1 MPAIDVEKYLRPISA
16 EAPCGD
22 NLEYD
27 AAFAEL
33 GRLATATVEREVGGK
48 VSPAVE
54 PPWGEVL
61 QKADELLGRT
71 RDVRAVITLIN
82 AGLKTE
88 GLPALAAGLKL
99 INGLS
104 RTYWKEI
111 HPQLDPDDGDATLRL
126 NSLLELEARP
136 LPGAEKQPPS
146 LLKNLDDAPLVK
158 ARVAGTFTR
167 RDLKLANREITPP
180 TPVEPPSLDLIEA
193 AFRESDVA
201 ELQATAAAARESL
214 VNLKDLSTYLR
225 ETVGAQ
231 RAPEFGALRKELENI
246 DRVLSEK
253 LAARGVAPAGAA
265 APVTN
270 GEAAPAAR
278 IDGEACE
285 VRWLDLGPEL
295 CVIRDGHIVTLHW
308 DDPAAGTAREAHA
321 GGLVSPMPGHVLQ
334 VLVKAGERV
343 RRGQPVMIIEAM
355 KMEHT
360 VRAPADGVVQT
371 VNFASGD
378 RVEEGVELLELEA
391 EAAS

>member
-33 GRLATATVEREVGGK
+33 GRLATATVERLVAGK
-48 VSPAVE
+48 VTPAIE
-54 PPWGEVL
+54 PPWGDVF
-61 QKADELLGRT
+61 QQADELLGRT
-71 RDVRAVITLIN
+71 RDVRTIITLIN

-193 AFRESDVA
+193 AFREADVA
-201 ELQATAAAARESL
+201 DLQATAAAARESL
-214 VNLKDLSTYLR
+214 FNLKDLSTYLR

-231 RAPEFGALRKELENI
+231 RAPEFGTLRKELESI
-246 DRVLSEK
+246 DRVLTEK
-253 LAARGVAPAGAA
+253 LTARGVAPAGAA
-265 APVTN
+265 GAPAPAAG
-270 GEAAPAAR
+270 GEAAPAAAR
-278 IDGEACE
+278 VDGEIRNRDDV
-285 VRWLDLGPEL
+285 VRTLDRLCDYFRKHEPSSPVPLLLQRAKSLVAKDFLAILREL
-295 CVIRDGHIVTLHW
+295 T
-308 DDPAAGTAREAHA
+308 P
-321 GGLVSPMPGHVLQ
+321 
-334 VLVKAGERV
+334 
-343 RRGQPVMIIEAM
+343 
-355 KMEHT
+355 
-360 VRAPADGVVQT
+360 DGVAQAEVI
-371 VNFASGD
+371 VGAEKK
-378 RVEEGVELLELEA
+378 EE
-391 EAAS
+391 

>member
-22 NLEYD
+22 DLEYD

-71 RDVRAVITLIN
+71 RDVRAIITLIN

-158 ARVAGTFTR
+158 ARVAGTFSR

-180 TPVEPPSLDLIEA
+180 TSVEPPSLDLIEA

-214 VNLKDLSTYLR
+214 LNLKDLSTYLR

-231 RAPEFGALRKELENI
+231 RAPEFGALRKELESI
-246 DRVLSEK
+246 DRVLAEK
-253 LAARGVAPAGAA
+253 LAARGVAPAGGAG
-265 APVTN
+265 APGAN
-270 GEAAPAAR
+270 GEVASAAR
-278 IDGEACE
+278 VDGEIRTRDDV
-285 VRWLDLGPEL
+285 VRTLERLCDYFRKHEPSSPVPLLLQRAKSLVAKDFLAILREL
-295 CVIRDGHIVTLHW
+295 T
-308 DDPAAGTAREAHA
+308 P
-321 GGLVSPMPGHVLQ
+321 
-334 VLVKAGERV
+334 
-343 RRGQPVMIIEAM
+343 
-355 KMEHT
+355 
-360 VRAPADGVVQT
+360 DGVAQAEVI
-371 VNFASGD
+371 V
-378 RVEEGVELLELEA
+378 GVEKKEE
-391 EAAS
+391 

>member
-71 RDVRAVITLIN
+71 RDVRAIVLLIN

-214 VNLKDLSTYLR
+214 LNLKDLSTYLR
-225 ETVGAQ
+225 EAVGAQ
-231 RAPEFGALRKELENI
+231 RAPEFGILRKELENI
-246 DRVLSEK
+246 DRVLSQK
-253 LAARGVAPAGAA
+253 LAARGVAPAGG
-265 APVTN
+265 APASATN

-278 IDGEACE
+278 VDGEIRTRDDV
-285 VRWLDLGPEL
+285 VRTLERLCDYFRKHEPSSPVPLLLQRAKSLVAKDFLAILREL
-295 CVIRDGHIVTLHW
+295 T
-308 DDPAAGTAREAHA
+308 P
-321 GGLVSPMPGHVLQ
+321 
-334 VLVKAGERV
+334 
-343 RRGQPVMIIEAM
+343 
-355 KMEHT
+355 
-360 VRAPADGVVQT
+360 DGVAQAEVI
-371 VNFASGD
+371 V
-378 RVEEGVELLELEA
+378 GVEKKEE
-391 EAAS
+391 

>member
-33 GRLATATVEREVGGK
+33 GRLATATVERLVAGR

-54 PPWGEVL
+54 PPWGDVL
-61 QKADELLGRT
+61 QQADELLGRT
-71 RDVRAVITLIN
+71 RDIRAIIMLIN

-104 RTYWKEI
+104 RTYWKEV

-136 LPGAEKQPPS
+136 LPGADKQPPS

-167 RDLKLANREITPP
+167 RDLKLANREITPS
-180 TPVEPPSLDLIEA
+180 TAVEPPSLDLIEA

-214 VNLKDLSTYLR
+214 LNLKDLSTYLR

-231 RAPEFGALRKELENI
+231 RAPEFGTLRKELESI

-253 LAARGVAPAGAA
+253 LAARGVAPAGGPTASA
-265 APVTN
+265 TETT
-270 GEAAPAAR
+270 GEGAPAAR
-278 IDGEACE
+278 VDGEIRNRDD
-285 VRWLDLGPEL
+285 VTRTLDRLCDYFRKHEPSSPVPLLLQRAKNLVAKDFLAILREL
-295 CVIRDGHIVTLHW
+295 T
-308 DDPAAGTAREAHA
+308 P
-321 GGLVSPMPGHVLQ
+321 
-334 VLVKAGERV
+334 
-343 RRGQPVMIIEAM
+343 
-355 KMEHT
+355 
-360 VRAPADGVVQT
+360 DGVAQ
-371 VNFASGD
+371 
-378 RVEEGVELLELEA
+378 A
-391 EAAS
+391 EVIVGAEKKE